1 MGMFYTESCTSRVKT
16 RVCQHRTGHK
26 KGQCHVRVPTE
37 GPYTGGVGRE
47 TRSARGGPAER
58 DPSTPGTPTPIA
70 TST

>member
-1 MGMFYTESCTSRVKT
+1 MSTQNGA
-16 RVCQHRTGHK
+16 HK